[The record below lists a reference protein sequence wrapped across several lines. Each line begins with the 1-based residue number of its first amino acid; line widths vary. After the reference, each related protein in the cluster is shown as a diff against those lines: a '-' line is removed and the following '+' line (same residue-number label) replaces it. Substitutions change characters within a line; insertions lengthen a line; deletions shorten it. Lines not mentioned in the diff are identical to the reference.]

1 MQDLKVQLIG
11 PPVSIRRMARC
22 RVSTGRI
29 GNGTHHWT
37 FSRTRCILSLA
48 YRRRGEAYPRK
59 IRGRANLLLF
69 LNHDL
74 FWV

>member
-1 MQDLKVQLIG
+1 MQDLKVQLVG
-11 PPVSIRRMARC
+11 PPVSIRRMAC
-22 RVSTGRI
+22 CCVSTGRI

-37 FSRTRCILSLA
+37 FSRTRRILSLA
-48 YRRRGEAYPRK
+48 NRGRGEAYPRK
-59 IRGRANLLLF
+59 TRGRANLLLF